1 MTSRRDNINI
11 RGFGAPTLAPAL
23 RLPGDYGP
31 WGRWGINQH
40 GELAVVKQA
49 QRAEQLTTDRDLIPL
64 YARSAARNGRKSLTG
79 APCA

>member
-23 RLPGDYGP
+23 RLPGDYAP
-31 WGRWGINQH
+31 WGRWGTNQH
-40 GELAVVKQA
+40 GELAVVEQA
-49 QRAEQLTTDRDLIPL
+49 QRAEQLTADRDLISL

-79 APCA
+79 APGA